1 MSKTLGEIAFNA
13 YNQIRGGVT
22 HDGKPTPPWS
32 DLGKPIRAAWEAAAL
47 AVVYELRD
55 EITKIDGDAGWVRTI
70 RTAIERNSNPASQA
84 PQAPPD
90 VTVKLTDGCDSYMH
104 ELNARAFWERMFE
117 GALVATL
124 ANAKYSFPD
133 EGNTTVMSARYADLA
148 LKAWRERFKN
158 T

>member
-1 MSKTLGEIAFNA
+1 MSTLGEIAFNA

-22 HDGKPTPPWS
+22 HDGKPTPPWN

-55 EITKIDGDAGWVRTI
+55 EITKVDGDAGWVRTI
-70 RTAIERNSNPASQA
+70 RTAIERNSNPANQT

-124 ANAKYSFPD
+124 TNTKVSLPEGGSAMATCAK
-133 EGNTTVMSARYADLA
+133 YADLA